1 MKKITKLSELE
12 TLLAASV
19 ALAQAR
25 KRIAALEAE
34 NAKLRAQLLA
44 TQRSIGRCLIM
55 LDLAEGNT
63 LLKEQI

>member
-1 MKKITKLSELE
+1 MSELE

-34 NAKLRAQLLA
+34 NAKLRAELLA